1 MEFLNKLGNIASET
15 YKKTSKKT
23 GDLAKEAKIR
33 MKMNED
39 KGKIKDI
46 YTEIGKFIY
55 QKHIDGAEIPTDE
68 EIIGFCKNIDELSEG
83 IEKASDQLL
92 ALRGKRV
99 CEHCHAEIDISVKFC
114 PSCGTEQP
122 EIPVEEASE
131 VEVVEG
137 EENVEETTAE
147 DEIPEAEKVENEENA
162 SSEDSTNAEEDTS
175 NNE

>member
-55 QKHIDGAEIPTDE
+55 QKQS
-68 EIIGFCKNIDELSEG
+68 NINNIVFFLS
-83 IEKASDQLL
+83 
-92 ALRGKRV
+92 
-99 CEHCHAEIDISVKFC
+99 
-114 PSCGTEQP
+114 
-122 EIPVEEASE
+122 
-131 VEVVEG
+131 
-137 EENVEETTAE
+137 
-147 DEIPEAEKVENEENA
+147 
-162 SSEDSTNAEEDTS
+162 
-175 NNE
+175 

>member
-39 KGKIKDI
+39 KGKIKDL

-68 EIIGFCKNIDELSEG
+68 EIIGFCKNIDELSEE

-114 PSCGTEQP
+114 PLCGTEQP
-122 EIPVEEASE
+122 EIPVEEVSE

-137 EENVEETTAE
+137 EENVEETNAE
-147 DEIPEAEKVENEENA
+147 EEIPEAEKVENEEKTDN
-162 SSEDSTNAEEDTS
+162 EDSSDENA
-175 NNE
+175 

>member
-39 KGKIKDI
+39 KGKIKDL

-55 QKHIDGAEIPTDE
+55 QKHIEGGDIPTDE
-68 EIIGFCKNIDELSEG
+68 EVIGFCKNIDELSDG
-83 IEKASDQLL
+83 IEKALDSLL
-92 ALRGKRV
+92 ALKGKRI
-99 CEHCHAEIDISVKFC
+99 CENCHAEIDVSVKFC

-122 EIPVEEASE
+122 EIPVQEPEEVKEE
-131 VEVVEG
+131 VSTENEPEEVK
-137 EENVEETTAE
+137 
-147 DEIPEAEKVENEENA
+147 EAEKVENDINE
-162 SSEDSTNAEEDTS
+162 SSPETEIEEDKNS
-175 NNE
+175 DN

>member
-39 KGKIKDI
+39 KGKIKDL

-68 EIIGFCKNIDELSEG
+68 EIIVFCKNIDELSEG
-83 IEKASDQLL
+83 IEKASDELL
-92 ALRGKRV
+92 ALKGKRV
-99 CEHCHAEIDISVKFC
+99 CENCHTEIDISVKFC

-122 EIPVEEASE
+122 EEVVHE
-131 VEVVEG
+131 VEVVDND
-137 EENVEETTAE
+137 EETVNPENSDEEASDEAEEAVEDAVEE
-147 DEIPEAEKVENEENA
+147 K
-162 SSEDSTNAEEDTS
+162 EEDK
-175 NNE
+175 NE

>member
-39 KGKIKDI
+39 KGKIKDL

-68 EIIGFCKNIDELSEG
+68 EIIGFCKNIDELSEE

-114 PSCGTEQP
+114 PLCGTEQP
-122 EIPVEEASE
+122 EIPVEEVSE

-137 EENVEETTAE
+137 EENVEETNAE
-147 DEIPEAEKVENEENA
+147 EEIPEAEKVEDEEKTDNEDSSDENA
-162 SSEDSTNAEEDTS
+162 
-175 NNE
+175 

>member
-1 MEFLNKLGNIASET
+1 
-15 YKKTSKKT
+15 
-23 GDLAKEAKIR
+23 
-33 MKMNED
+33 MNEN
-39 KGKIKDI
+39 KGKIKDL

-114 PSCGTEQP
+114 PLCGTEQP
-122 EIPVEEASE
+122 EIPVEEVSE

-137 EENVEETTAE
+137 EENVEETNAE
-147 DEIPEAEKVENEENA
+147 EEIPEAEKVENEEKTDN
-162 SSEDSTNAEEDTS
+162 EDSSDENA
-175 NNE
+175 

>member
-39 KGKIKDI
+39 KGKIKDL

-55 QKHIDGAEIPTDE
+55 QKHIDGAEIPPDE
-68 EIIGFCKNIDELSEG
+68 EIIVFCKNIDELSEG
-83 IEKASDQLL
+83 IEKASDELL
-92 ALRGKRV
+92 ALKGKRV
-99 CEHCHAEIDISVKFC
+99 CENCHTEIDISVKFC

-122 EIPVEEASE
+122 EMPIEEVSE

-137 EENVEETTAE
+137 VEENNSDEEV
-147 DEIPEAEKVENEENA
+147 PEAEKVVENEENK
-162 SSEDSTNAEEDTS
+162 SSEDSSKTEEDNS